1 MGIALNEIVAD
12 PAPDLEGLK
21 RSLIRLG
28 KPRRKLTDWKTWE
41 FARLRATGRDWPSEA
56 ETMIG
61 RVRLDHL
68 QQCVER
74 VLKQEIPG
82 DLLEAGVWRGGACI
96 LMRAVLKA
104 FGDRQRLV
112 WLADSF
118 EGMPKQSAYRED
130 LRDTH
135 WKHNDV
141 LSVSLSE
148 VKAAFLR
155 YGLLDDQVRFLPG
168 WFHESLPGAPVGPLA
183 LLRIDGDMYGST
195 MDALTHLY
203 PRLSPGGFLIVDDYG
218 AVRGCRKAV
227 DQYRQSQ
234 GIVTPIQAIDW
245 TGVFW
250 QKLD

>member
-1 MGIALNEIVAD
+1 MGIGLNEIVAD
-12 PAPDLEGLK
+12 PAQHLEELK
-21 RSLIRLG
+21 CRLTRLG

-41 FARLRATGRDWPSEA
+41 SERLRAIGRDWPSEA

-74 VLKQEIPG
+74 ILKENTPG

-104 FGDRQRLV
+104 FGDRQRKV

-118 EGMPKQSAYRED
+118 EGMPKYSKYSED
-130 LRDTH
+130 LGDTH

-141 LSVSLSE
+141 LSVSLSK

-155 YGLLDDQVRFLPG
+155 YGLLDDQVHFLPG
-168 WFHESLPGAPVGPLA
+168 WFHQTLPGAPVGSLA
-183 LLRIDGDMYGST
+183 LLRVDADMYGST
-195 MDALTHLY
+195 RDALEHLY
-203 PRLSPGGFLIVDDYG
+203 PKLSPGGFLIVDDYG

-227 DQYRQSQ
+227 DEYRQSR
-234 GIVTPIQAIDW
+234 GIVTPVQTIDW
-245 TGVFW
+245 TGIFW
-250 QKLD
+250 QKLE